1 MIKKIIDSIAIDKKD
16 HILLGIIVGFPLV
29 FLLGLYGGLFA
40 LFLVAIKELV
50 YDWFFKK
57 GNPEWLDFIAS
68 AIPIILFLI
77 LLNF

>member
-29 FLLGLYGGLFA
+29 FSLGLYGGLFA

-68 AIPIILFLI
+68 AIPIILFMI
-77 LLNF
+77 LQNF